1 MRSIDKGMNWT
12 KASTKTPIYDL
23 NFIVKKSNNVMKYF
37 IGILFFVNTFSIV
50 VAQNLENDP
59 NALDYVSSKT
69 YTLAGIKVEGTEFY
83 DANVIR
89 SLTGLIVGQEI
100 EIPGEAVSRAIR
112 KLWDNNLFANI
123 SFEIEEIRGNEI
135 FLLLKITEKPRLSEL
150 VINGIKGSDKDD
162 ILEKL
167 ENLKRRP
174 VTEGL
179 KISINN
185 TIEDFFFEK
194 GFLKPTIV
202 ITEEKDTVQ
211 LNATNIIVDVEKGLK
226 IKIQEIAFI
235 GTDKGEVGKMKK
247 SMKNTRE
254 KAHFQIL
261 KRSPNI
267 NDDRT
272 NKDKIVDAL
281 YTAANLNIASIQEF
295 FASRTNPNI
304 FKSSKFNEDNFET
317 DKKALIDYYNS
328 IGYRD
333 AKIVRDTFYYVD
345 AGNIKIEIEIDEGQ
359 RYHFRNITWK
369 GNAKYNDQV
378 LSAILGIKK
387 GDIYNAQLL
396 QSKLEMD
403 PNGTDISSLYYD
415 DGYLF
420 FQVIPKEVAIVG
432 DSIDIEIRINEG
444 PQATIK
450 NIIIKGNDK
459 TNEHVIRREIRTLP
473 GDKFSRTALIRS
485 QREIANLGF
494 FDAEQIGVVPIPN
507 AADGTVDIEYT
518 VVEKSAD
525 QVELSAGWGGN
536 QGLIGTL
543 GLSFNNFSIKN
554 IFKKGSWSPLPT
566 GDGQKFSVRIQSNGK
581 RYQSYNFSFT
591 EPWLGGKRKNP
602 FTVSWFRTRF
612 QNLDSNNEASGSQ
625 ITNGAT
631 VALGTQLKKPDDNFF
646 FQGSLS
652 YQNYKLKDFGTVV
665 GDVVIQDGSFN
676 NFSIGLT
683 LARASIDQSIYPTRG
698 SSVTLSLNL
707 TPPYSLF
714 GDRDYDNLTTEE
726 KYKWVEYHKW
736 RFNVDWYVPLDRQK
750 KLVFRAAAKF
760 GFLGS
765 YNKELGL
772 APFERFEVG
781 GNGLPQNITLFG
793 TTSISQRGYN
803 IYSQNGGDALFNK
816 FTMELRYPLSKNP
829 QATIYALMFM
839 EAGNSYQNFRE
850 YNPFKLNK
858 SVGIGL
864 RAFLPFFGLLGFD
877 YGVRFDSAPGS
888 PITPA
893 NGFFD
898 YIGKN
903 GEFSIILGFE
913 PE

>member
-1 MRSIDKGMNWT
+1 MTKRTNIIQSI
-12 KASTKTPIYDL
+12 
-23 NFIVKKSNNVMKYF
+23 
-37 IGILFFVNTFSIV
+37 IGAIILIFAVNISV
-50 VAQNLENDP
+50 VAQTEGNP
-59 NALDYVSSKT
+59 PSVIDYKST
-69 YTLAGIKVEGTEFY
+69 TNYTLGGLRVEGTEFY
-83 DANVIR
+83 DPNVIR
-89 SLTGLIVGQEI
+89 SITGLIVGQGI
-100 EIPGEAVSRAIR
+100 DIPGDDVSRAIR
-112 KLWDNNLFANI
+112 KLWQSNLFANI
-123 SFEIEEIRGNEI
+123 SIVAEKFEGDKV
-135 FLLLKITEKPRLSEL
+135 FLVIQVTEKPRLLDLEFT
-150 VINGIKGSDKDD
+150 GIKSGDKED
-162 ILEKL
+162 IEKKL
-167 ENLKRRP
+167 ESLKRRP
-174 VTEGL
+174 ITEGML
-179 KISINN
+179 VNIEN
-185 TIEDFFFEK
+185 TIEDFYAEK
-194 GFLKPTIV
+194 GYLKPYIH
-202 ITEEKDTVQ
+202 ISSKKDTLQ
-211 LNATNIIVDVEKGLK
+211 RNAETLLVEVDKGNK
-226 IKIQEIAFI
+226 IKIREIAFI
-235 GTDKGEVGKMKK
+235 GQHQGEIGKMRKA
-247 SMKNTRE
+247 MKNTRE
-254 KAHFQIL
+254 KAHFQVL
-261 KRSPNI
+261 KPNPNS
-267 NDDRT
+267 NDTRT
-272 NKDKIVDAL
+272 KKEKASDIL
-281 YTAANLNIASIQEF
+281 YTAANLNIASIQNF
-295 FASRTNPNI
+295 FSSRTNPNI
-304 FKSSKFNEDNFET
+304 FKSSKFNEDLYES
-317 DKKALIDYYNS
+317 DKRELISYYNS

-345 AGNIKIEIEIDEGQ
+345 EANIKIEIYLEEGN
-359 RYHFRNITWK
+359 RYRFRNITWK
-369 GNAKYNDQV
+369 GNAKYSDET
-378 LSAILGIKK
+378 LAKILGIKK
-387 GDIYNAQLL
+387 GDVYNSALL
-396 QSKLEMD
+396 QQRLELD
-403 PNGTDISSLYYD
+403 PSGADVSSLYYD

-420 FQVIPKEVAIVG
+420 FQVTPKEVAVVD
-432 DSIDIEIRINEG
+432 DSIDIEIRISEG

-450 NIIIKGNDK
+450 NVIIKGNDK
-459 TNEHVIRREIRTLP
+459 TNEHVIRRELRTKP
-473 GDKFSRTALIRS
+473 GEKFSRTDLIRS

-507 AADGTVDIEYT
+507 PADGTVDIEYT

-525 QVELSAGWGGN
+525 QIELSAGWGGS

-543 GLSFNNFSIKN
+543 GLSFNNFSLKN
-554 IFKKGSWSPLPT
+554 MFKKGTWSPLPT
-566 GDGQKFSVRIQSNGK
+566 GDGQKFSLRIQSNGK

-602 FTVSWFRTRF
+602 FTVSFFRTRF
-612 QNLDSNNEASGSQ
+612 QRLDANNDATGSQ
-625 ITNGAT
+625 ITNGTT
-631 VALGTQLKKPDDNFF
+631 VAIGTQLKKPDDNFF

-652 YQNYKLKDFGTVV
+652 YQNYKLNTFGTVV
-665 GDVVIQDGSFN
+665 GDVVIQDGNFN

-683 LARASIDQSIYPTRG
+683 LARSSLNQTTYPSRG
-698 SSVTLSLNL
+698 SNVTLSVNL

-714 GDRDYDNLTTEE
+714 KKDQNFDDVPAEE

-736 RFNVDWYVPLDRQK
+736 RFNVDWFVPLDRQD

-765 YNKELGL
+765 YNKNLGL

-793 TTSISQRGYN
+793 TTSIAQRGYN

-816 FTMELRYPLSKNP
+816 FTLELRYPLSKNP

-839 EAGNSYQNFRE
+839 EAGNSYDGFKD

-858 SVGIGL
+858 SVGIGV

>member
-1 MRSIDKGMNWT
+1 FQVLKPNPNSNDTRTKKE
-12 KASTKTPIYDL
+12 KAS
-23 NFIVKKSNNVMKYF
+23 
-37 IGILFFVNTFSIV
+37 
-50 VAQNLENDP
+50 
-59 NALDYVSSKT
+59 
-69 YTLAGIKVEGTEFY
+69 
-83 DANVIR
+83 
-89 SLTGLIVGQEI
+89 
-100 EIPGEAVSRAIR
+100 
-112 KLWDNNLFANI
+112 
-123 SFEIEEIRGNEI
+123 
-135 FLLLKITEKPRLSEL
+135 
-150 VINGIKGSDKDD
+150 
-162 ILEKL
+162 
-167 ENLKRRP
+167 
-174 VTEGL
+174 
-179 KISINN
+179 
-185 TIEDFFFEK
+185 
-194 GFLKPTIV
+194 
-202 ITEEKDTVQ
+202 
-211 LNATNIIVDVEKGLK
+211 DV
-226 IKIQEIAFI
+226 
-235 GTDKGEVGKMKK
+235 
-247 SMKNTRE
+247 
-254 KAHFQIL
+254 
-261 KRSPNI
+261 
-267 NDDRT
+267 
-272 NKDKIVDAL
+272 L
-281 YTAANLNIASIQEF
+281 YTAANLNIASIQNF
-295 FASRTNPNI
+295 FSSRTNPNI
-304 FKSSKFNEDNFET
+304 FKSSKFNEDLYES
-317 DKKALIDYYNS
+317 DKRELISYYNS

-345 AGNIKIEIEIDEGQ
+345 EANIKIEIYLEEGN
-359 RYHFRNITWK
+359 RYRFRNITWK
-369 GNAKYNDQV
+369 GNAKYSDET
-378 LSAILGIKK
+378 LAKILGIKK
-387 GDIYNAQLL
+387 GDIYNSALL
-396 QSKLEMD
+396 QQRLELD
-403 PNGTDISSLYYD
+403 PSGADVSSLYYD

-420 FQVIPKEVAIVG
+420 FQVTPKEVAVVD
-432 DSIDIEIRINEG
+432 DSIDIEIRISEG

-450 NIIIKGNDK
+450 NVIIKGNDK
-459 TNEHVIRREIRTLP
+459 TNEHVIRRELRTKP
-473 GDKFSRTALIRS
+473 GEKFSRTDLIRS

-507 AADGTVDIEYT
+507 PADGTVDIEYT

-525 QVELSAGWGGN
+525 QIELSAGWGGS

-543 GLSFNNFSIKN
+543 GLSFNNFSLKN
-554 IFKKGSWSPLPT
+554 MFKKGTWSPLPT
-566 GDGQKFSVRIQSNGK
+566 GDGQKFSLRIQSNGK

-602 FTVSWFRTRF
+602 FTVSFFRTRF
-612 QNLDSNNEASGSQ
+612 QRLDANNDATGSQ
-625 ITNGAT
+625 ITNGTT
-631 VALGTQLKKPDDNFF
+631 VAIGTQLKKPDDNFF

-652 YQNYKLKDFGTVV
+652 YQNYKLNTFGTVV
-665 GDVVIQDGSFN
+665 GDVVIQDGNFN

-683 LARASIDQSIYPTRG
+683 LARSSLNQTTYPSRG
-698 SSVTLSLNL
+698 SNVTLSVNL

-714 GDRDYDNLTTEE
+714 KKDQNFDDVPAEE

-736 RFNVDWYVPLDRQK
+736 RFNVDWFVPLDRQD

-765 YNKELGL
+765 YNKNLGL

-793 TTSISQRGYN
+793 TTSIAQRGYN

-816 FTMELRYPLSKNP
+816 FTLELRYPLSKNP

-839 EAGNSYQNFRE
+839 EAGNSYDGFKD

-858 SVGIGL
+858 SVGIGV